1 MVINHTKVMN
11 ILKIIHVAII
21 ALLANFLFTSMP
33 QAKVYLDITSPEFRK
48 IPFAV
53 PDFSNKNRP
62 GKTGKTEREMAALLS
77 DALEFH
83 GFITVVDP
91 DKYDGSKNTDWSNL
105 GVDYTIISEYEVTAE
120 NITFEFRLINV
131 AEGKMLIGKRYK
143 GSWDIRDKMMLRFCD
158 EVIHQLTGERGVSM
172 SNIAFSSEVSGYKEI
187 FVADVLGRNIK
198 QITRHKNLAVSPKF
212 SPDGKMLAYS
222 SYHPGN
228 PNLYVT
234 NWQEAKFTKA
244 ISRRPG
250 LNLAPAWSP
259 DGETMVITLSIDGN
273 PDLYLINLK
282 GTVISRL
289 TKNTGINV
297 SPAWSPD
304 GKHITFV
311 SDRSGSPQIYV
322 MNIKTKTVRRITFQ
336 GNDNTEPSWSP
347 NGEWIAYSG
356 LYESRYQIFI
366 IKPEGGLPL
375 QLTWYRDNHESP
387 SWSPDGRQIVF
398 SRHHDDDKDIC
409 TVFRNGT
416 GFRTLFRL
424 KGDQSSPEWSTRMK

>member
-1 MVINHTKVMN
+1 M
-11 ILKIIHVAII
+11 LLRKIINVIGLT
-21 ALLANFLFTSMP
+21 LLATILCSTLA

-53 PDFSNKNRP
+53 PYFSNKSSPDRTN
-62 GKTGKTEREMAALLS
+62 TVDMEMAELLS

-83 GFITVVDP
+83 GFIKIVP
-91 DKYDGSKNTDWSNL
+91 PEKYDGSKNTDWLNL
-105 GVDYTIISEYEVTAE
+105 GVDFTIISEYAITTDGV
-120 NITFEFRLINV
+120 TFEFRLIDI
-131 AEGKMLIGKRYK
+131 AEGRMLIGKRYK
-143 GSWDIRDKMMLRFCD
+143 ASWDIRDKIVLKFCD
-158 EVIHQLTGERGVSM
+158 EVIYQLTGEHGISM
-172 SNIAFSSEVSGYKEI
+172 SNIAFASEATGHKEI

-212 SPDGKMLAYS
+212 SPDGKLLAYT

-228 PNLYVT
+228 PNLYIT
-234 NWQEAKFTKA
+234 NWEEAKSTKA

-259 DGETMVITLSIDGN
+259 DGKTMVITLSVEGN
-273 PDLYLINLK
+273 PDLYLMDIE

-311 SDRSGSPQIYV
+311 SDRSGNPQIYV
-322 MNIKTKTVRRITFQ
+322 MNVKTKSVRRITFQ
-336 GNDNTEPSWSP
+336 GNDNSEPSWSP
-347 NGEWIAYSG
+347 NGEWIAYAG
-356 LYESRYQIFI
+356 LYEGRYQIFS
-366 IKPEGGLPL
+366 IKPEGGVPL
-375 QLTWYRDNHESP
+375 QLTWYHDDHESP
-387 SWSPDGRQIVF
+387 SWSPDSRQIVF
-398 SRHHDDDKDIC
+398 SRLHNNDKDIC
-409 TVFRNGT
+409 TIFRNGT

-424 KGDQSSPEWSTRMK
+424 KGHQSSPEWSTRMK